1 MNINT
6 LKPGNKIGLCNKGYD
21 VNANPYI
28 YGIGIKQDSSSTTV
42 AYMDYYCNAGLKSG
56 YRFYRAVTKILDVS
70 VSSVIHIEK
79 SAVIC
84 GDSNLVEN
92 NKANEISLLF
102 KRDIS
107 DSVSDSLI
115 VVSNASNFVH
125 SNSREL
131 VVTSGVK
138 LTESD
143 LFRFVQHILF
153 EFKSIDKYPENQADI
168 H

>member
-1 MNINT
+1 M
-6 LKPGNKIGLCNKGYD
+6 
-21 VNANPYI
+21 
-28 YGIGIKQDSSSTTV
+28 
-42 AYMDYYCNAGLKSG
+42 
-56 YRFYRAVTKILDVS
+56 
-70 VSSVIHIEK
+70 IHIEK

-131 VVTSGVK
+131 VVTSGELE
-138 LTESD
+138 LTS
-143 LFRFVQHILF
+143 
-153 EFKSIDKYPENQADI
+153 N
-168 H
+168 

>member
-56 YRFYRAVTKILDVS
+56 YRFYGAVTKILDVS

-84 GDSNLVEN
+84 GDSNLNLRTTRQTRYRSYSNVT
-92 NKANEISLLF
+92 F
-102 KRDIS
+102 QTPF
-107 DSVSDSLI
+107 LI
-115 VVSNASNFVH
+115 
-125 SNSREL
+125 R
-131 VVTSGVK
+131 
-138 LTESD
+138 
-143 LFRFVQHILF
+143 
-153 EFKSIDKYPENQADI
+153 
-168 H
+168 